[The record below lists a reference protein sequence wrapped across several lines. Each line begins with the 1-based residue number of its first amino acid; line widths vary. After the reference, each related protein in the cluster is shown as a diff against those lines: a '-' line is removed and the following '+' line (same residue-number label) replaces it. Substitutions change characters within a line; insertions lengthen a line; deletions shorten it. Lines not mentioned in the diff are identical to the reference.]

1 MGCLFL
7 IVALLLFPNYPW
19 LVALCL
25 ILAYLTARD
34 GDEWR

>member
-7 IVALLLFPNYPW
+7 IVALLLFPSYPW

-25 ILAYLTARD
+25 ILAFLSVRND
-34 GDEWR
+34 L